1 MKTIDY
7 CCETDVSKKERQ
19 SQQESDEPKTVV
31 NHKVQEYSISP
42 NQYPPSCHN
51 VKQAPLSNKHPSS
64 SLTFLIE

>member
-1 MKTIDY
+1 M
-7 CCETDVSKKERQ
+7 C
-19 SQQESDEPKTVV
+19 QQESDEPKTVV

-42 NQYPPSCHN
+42 NQYPPSFHN